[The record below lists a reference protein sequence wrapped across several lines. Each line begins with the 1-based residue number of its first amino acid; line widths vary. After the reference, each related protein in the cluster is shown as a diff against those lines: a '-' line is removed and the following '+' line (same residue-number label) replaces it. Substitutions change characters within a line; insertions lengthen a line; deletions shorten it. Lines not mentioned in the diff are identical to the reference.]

1 MSYIVFK
8 SVMDFYLFDRES
20 SRLVSLTSEEVV
32 ALSSKDSETKAKM
45 EEKLRKYGVCFPT
58 KLQKIVHPATDTLE
72 ERLAANMH
80 YLVLQVTQSCNL
92 RCEYCAYS
100 GNYYNRSHEA
110 NYMSVEVAKKAVDFL
125 FDHSTNALEVGI
137 GFYGGEPLLNFSLIK
152 KIIAYI
158 EEKYSGKAVRYNMT
172 TNATLLTDEI
182 IDYLVEKEFQLVF
195 SIDGP
200 KKIHDMNR
208 RFYNGKGSY
217 DIVMQNLERIKLIY
231 PQFYKKCRTNTVL
244 SPESDINCAKNFFD
258 TDALIGLLS
267 SQMSII
273 SPYGR
278 KNQLTYNKLVEL
290 VQEEEHFKLFMELL
304 KLGSERHHS
313 MLYDGYIDDLETIN
327 NQIEFNGHLQLYGHP
342 GGPCVIGEKRAFV
355 TVLGDIYPCE
365 KVCENISMC
374 IGNIYEGF
382 EINRVKELMN
392 IARLTENE
400 CKLCWAFALCSSCVA
415 AAYDNG
421 NVSRKQRLSWC
432 KSMKEAAIQKLADIA
447 FLKAQEV
454 DFTNG
459 RIIYNEKVSD
469 ISV

>member
-1 MSYIVFK
+1 M
-8 SVMDFYLFDRES
+8 
-20 SRLVSLTSEEVV
+20 
-32 ALSSKDSETKAKM
+32 A
-45 EEKLRKYGVCFPT
+45 
-58 KLQKIVHPATDTLE
+58 
-72 ERLAANMH
+72 
-80 YLVLQVTQSCNL
+80 
-92 RCEYCAYS
+92 
-100 GNYYNRSHEA
+100 
-110 NYMSVEVAKKAVDFL
+110 
-125 FDHSTNALEVGI
+125 
-137 GFYGGEPLLNFSLIK
+137 
-152 KIIAYI
+152 
-158 EEKYSGKAVRYNMT
+158 
-172 TNATLLTDEI
+172 
-182 IDYLVEKEFQLVF
+182 
-195 SIDGP
+195 P

-217 DIVMQNLERIKLIY
+217 DIVMQNLERIKLRY

-278 KNQLTYNKLVEL
+278 ENQLTYNKLVEL

>member
-200 KKIHDMNR
+200 KK
-208 RFYNGKGSY
+208 
-217 DIVMQNLERIKLIY
+217 
-231 PQFYKKCRTNTVL
+231 
-244 SPESDINCAKNFFD
+244 
-258 TDALIGLLS
+258 
-267 SQMSII
+267 
-273 SPYGR
+273 
-278 KNQLTYNKLVEL
+278 
-290 VQEEEHFKLFMELL
+290 FM
-304 KLGSERHHS
+304 
-313 MLYDGYIDDLETIN
+313 I
-327 NQIEFNGHLQLYGHP
+327 
-342 GGPCVIGEKRAFV
+342 
-355 TVLGDIYPCE
+355 
-365 KVCENISMC
+365 
-374 IGNIYEGF
+374 
-382 EINRVKELMN
+382 
-392 IARLTENE
+392 
-400 CKLCWAFALCSSCVA
+400 
-415 AAYDNG
+415 
-421 NVSRKQRLSWC
+421 
-432 KSMKEAAIQKLADIA
+432 
-447 FLKAQEV
+447 
-454 DFTNG
+454 
-459 RIIYNEKVSD
+459 
-469 ISV
+469 

>member
-1 MSYIVFK
+1 
-8 SVMDFYLFDRES
+8 
-20 SRLVSLTSEEVV
+20 
-32 ALSSKDSETKAKM
+32 
-45 EEKLRKYGVCFPT
+45 
-58 KLQKIVHPATDTLE
+58 
-72 ERLAANMH
+72 
-80 YLVLQVTQSCNL
+80 
-92 RCEYCAYS
+92 
-100 GNYYNRSHEA
+100 
-110 NYMSVEVAKKAVDFL
+110 
-125 FDHSTNALEVGI
+125 
-137 GFYGGEPLLNFSLIK
+137 
-152 KIIAYI
+152 
-158 EEKYSGKAVRYNMT
+158 
-172 TNATLLTDEI
+172 
-182 IDYLVEKEFQLVF
+182 
-195 SIDGP
+195 
-200 KKIHDMNR
+200 
-208 RFYNGKGSY
+208 
-217 DIVMQNLERIKLIY
+217 
-231 PQFYKKCRTNTVL
+231 
-244 SPESDINCAKNFFD
+244 
-258 TDALIGLLS
+258 
-267 SQMSII
+267 
-273 SPYGR
+273 
-278 KNQLTYNKLVEL
+278 
-290 VQEEEHFKLFMELL
+290 MELL